1 MTEQVQ
7 SSREHVKRR
16 GNPSERHRL
25 HTGLPRAPE
34 ELNSGHLT
42 PSPLTGATSGI
53 GCPWSVLVD
62 ELGQACQAC
71 GGPGGP
77 RDAEVTIP
85 AQPVFKPGLM
95 GSKAWF
101 IRPGKSSFSPVYCCE
116 SDKLTPRAGIALSR
130 GQINVLPTIE
140 SGRKLTARPVH
151 SADSER

>member
-7 SSREHVKRR
+7 SAREHVKRLS
-16 GNPSERHRL
+16 NPSERHRL

-42 PSPLTGATSGI
+42 CHLLQEQLR
-53 GCPWSVLVD
+53 SVLAD

-71 GGPGGP
+71 GGPGRP

-85 AQPVFKPGLM
+85 AQPVFKLGLM
-95 GSKAWF
+95 GSKAWL